1 MSQEPIKPTIKQNIS
16 LLSSLAQTST
26 PAKSQTPAPPPL
38 PAPRPAA
45 KPTQKPSATER
56 PEKNDVAQPF
66 RPVFRPPVAVLEICD
81 DGRDEGESIRIR
93 GDSLTIGRANAEVLI
108 PHDSQ
113 ISSTH
118 ARISRRLVQGS
129 YQWFLTDLNSTNGT
143 FIRVAKVTL
152 ADGQFILLGSHRYL
166 FRAAQLP
173 AKLPE
178 PTEGSRNQT
187 RGWQQIAPV
196 DMGRLT
202 PALVRL
208 HPDGTEQPYRLDRDD
223 LVLGQSTDACQL
235 VIADDPAISS
245 VHARIRR
252 NEEGRFVIENMNSRN
267 GVWLAISEQRL
278 QNNAHFQL
286 GEQRFRLRV

>member
-26 PAKSQTPAPPPL
+26 PSKSQTPPPS
-38 PAPRPAA
+38 PRPVA
-45 KPTQKPSATER
+45 KPTQKPAAEGQQ
-56 PEKNDVAQPF
+56 KNDAAQPF

-93 GDSLTIGRANAEVLI
+93 GESLTIGRANADVLI
-108 PHDSQ
+108 AHDSQ

-173 AKLPE
+173 ATLPE
-178 PTEGSRNQT
+178 PAEGSRNQT

-196 DMGRLT
+196 EMGRLT

-208 HPDGTEQPYRLDRDD
+208 HPEGTEQPYRLDRDD
-223 LVLGQSTDACQL
+223 MVLGQSSDACQL
-235 VIADDPAISS
+235 VIADDPAVSS

>member
-16 LLSSLAQTST
+16 LLSSLAQTAT
-26 PAKSQTPAPPPL
+26 PAKSQAPAPPP
-38 PAPRPAA
+38 APRPVA
-45 KPTQKPSATER
+45 KPTQKPAAER
-56 PEKNDVAQPF
+56 QLNNDVSQPF
-66 RPVFRPPVAVLEICD
+66 RPVFRPPTAVLEICD

-93 GDSLTIGRANAEVLI
+93 GESLTIGRANADVLI

-129 YQWFLTDLNSTNGT
+129 YHWFLTDLNSTNGT

-173 AKLPE
+173 ATLPE
-178 PTEGSRNQT
+178 PTEGPRNQT

-208 HPDGTEQPYRLDRDD
+208 HPDGTERPYRLDRDD
-223 LVLGQSTDACQL
+223 MVLGQSADACQL

-267 GVWLAISEQRL
+267 GVWLSITEQRL
-278 QNNAHFQL
+278 QHNAHFQL
-286 GEQRFRLRV
+286 GEQRFRLKL

>member
-1 MSQEPIKPTIKQNIS
+1 
-16 LLSSLAQTST
+16 
-26 PAKSQTPAPPPL
+26 
-38 PAPRPAA
+38 
-45 KPTQKPSATER
+45 
-56 PEKNDVAQPF
+56 
-66 RPVFRPPVAVLEICD
+66 
-81 DGRDEGESIRIR
+81 
-93 GDSLTIGRANAEVLI
+93 
-108 PHDSQ
+108 
-113 ISSTH
+113 
-118 ARISRRLVQGS
+118 
-129 YQWFLTDLNSTNGT
+129 LNSTNGT

-173 AKLPE
+173 ATLPE
-178 PTEGSRNQT
+178 PAEGSRNQT
-187 RGWQQIAPV
+187 RGWQQITPV
-196 DMGRLT
+196 EMGRLT